1 LTDKKSITL
10 VTGGWRNIQ
19 VSQLSDKLFGTSHV
33 LNPFGQLTKHDA
45 TSSDIRIGLHKILPE
60 AAK

>member
-1 LTDKKSITL
+1 
-10 VTGGWRNIQ
+10 
-19 VSQLSDKLFGTSHV
+19 LSDKLFGTSHV